1 MTHQLA
7 ERLHGIIPPVITPLT
22 EAGTF
27 DAASAERLYRHHLDA
42 GVHGLFLFGSSGE
55 GPLLRDFDRVE
66 ALDVAVKTVDSKIP
80 LLVGTMEPG
89 TDQVIA
95 QGLRVQEQGADAL
108 VVCPPFYFP
117 ATQEEILPPFRKI
130 HEAVALP
137 ILVYD
142 IPYTAKVKVELE
154 TMLTLAEEGTV
165 IGAKDSS
172 GDFVSFR
179 RLLVKRPKGFKLF
192 TGFELLIDT
201 VLLQGADGSVPGL
214 ANVAPELFVQLYD
227 QWQDRRTEQALET
240 QERIVRL
247 YDMFIPPEGAFRAGY
262 FLGAMKTAMKLRGI
276 IATNRTCD
284 PFSQFTIDDE
294 DRVHSIMSEMDVL
307 QMQSPRDEINV

>member
-1 MTHQLA
+1 MTHPLA

-22 EAGTF
+22 EEGTF
-27 DAASAERLYRHHLDA
+27 DPVSAERIYEHHLEA

-66 ALDVAVKTVDSKIP
+66 ALDVAVRTVESKIP
-80 LLVGTMEPG
+80 VLVGTMEPG

-117 ATQEEILPPFRKI
+117 PTQKEILTHFRKI
-130 HEAVALP
+130 HEAIDLP

-172 GDFVSFR
+172 GDSVSFR
-179 RLLVKRPKGFKLF
+179 RLLVKRPAGFKLF
-192 TGFELLIDT
+192 TGSELLIDS
-201 VLLQGADGSVPGL
+201 VLLQGADGTVPGL

-227 QWQDRRTEQALET
+227 QWQDGCTEQAVET

-247 YDMFIPPEGAFRAGY
+247 FDMFIPPEGAFQAGY
-262 FLGAMKTAMKLRGI
+262 FLGAMKTAMKHRGI

-284 PFSQFTIDDE
+284 PFTQFTVEDE
-294 DRVHSIMSEMDVL
+294 ERIHSIMSELDVL
-307 QMQSPRDEINV
+307 QVS